1 VVPPMV
7 LLRNNR
13 LSDESA
19 KVLARTFVAHLD
31 VGLNIIGEEGAH
43 ALAAAS
49 CGENAKFR
57 VLRIDSN
64 FVDYAS
70 FSFADALATK
80 QCGLEHLDLADNILT
95 TREWLLLQWLLEE
108 TPSCESCPWLT
119 TTFAAQAF
127 ALWTYGRSTE
137 EKQDVNCSQFK

>member
-1 VVPPMV
+1 MV

-57 VLRIDSN
+57 VLRIDFKLCRLRFFFFCRRFGN
-64 FVDYAS
+64 KTVRFGAS
-70 FSFADALATK
+70 
-80 QCGLEHLDLADNILT
+80 
-95 TREWLLLQWLLEE
+95 
-108 TPSCESCPWLT
+108 
-119 TTFAAQAF
+119 
-127 ALWTYGRSTE
+127 
-137 EKQDVNCSQFK
+137 